1 MLWQASVVNIIMSE
15 QNKENELKLRV
26 VMLLTLC

>member
-15 QNKENELKLRV
+15 QNKENDLKLGI